1 MENEDT
7 ITNDAEA
14 SDTLKQVLWDLL
26 DGIPEEEFA
35 DFLVALDTVVNTIKE
50 VRLRQSI
57 TW

>member
-7 ITNDAEA
+7 ITSDAEA

-57 TW
+57 AW

>member
-1 MENEDT
+1 MEDDIDT
-7 ITNDAEA
+7 TEKARQI
-14 SDTLKQVLWDLL
+14 LKDLL
-26 DGIPEEEFA
+26 DGVPEEEFA

>member
-7 ITNDAEA
+7 ITSDAEA
-14 SDTLKQVLWDLL
+14 SDTIKQVLWDLL

>member
-7 ITNDAEA
+7 ITSDAEA